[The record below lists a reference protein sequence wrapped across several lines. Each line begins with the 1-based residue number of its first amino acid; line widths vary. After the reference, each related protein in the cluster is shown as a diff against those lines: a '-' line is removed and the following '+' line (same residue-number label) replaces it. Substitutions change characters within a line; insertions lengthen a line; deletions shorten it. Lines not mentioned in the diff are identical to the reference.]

1 MSPSSSGGRIGR
13 VSACHHHC
21 GSDRY
26 CPVRRLQVFP
36 WQVSYYLMT
45 RLFGDILPLPS
56 VVSPTSN
63 MKKSRNQLS
72 RPEKVIHAFFH
83 SLQGS
88 LKPRSGS
95 NSVKF
100 VTMNWFPLSLNPVG
114 LGASKMDR
122 MTPSRNVSPFSVS
135 WRYPVVPRRISL
147 AHSVTGGS
155 PRMYH
160 RLRK

>member
-1 MSPSSSGGRIGR
+1 MPPSLRLGSILSCSQITSVSMAGIVLSHDTPFRRHSS
-13 VSACHHHC
+13 VAVCSQSDVKYEKVAQSVESA
-21 GSDRY
+21 R
-26 CPVRRLQVFP
+26 
-36 WQVSYYLMT
+36 
-45 RLFGDILPLPS
+45 
-56 VVSPTSN
+56 
-63 MKKSRNQLS
+63 
-72 RPEKVIHAFFH
+72 KVIHAFFH

-155 PRMYH
+155 PRIYH